1 MHQFSAA
8 RYQLLGTED
17 VTPSALMGR
26 SDSGLSPLS
35 LGRGE
40 MRRNLFRNIC
50 SQDNFS
56 EVTDRVSCAPELTQQ
71 SQRDCGTYV
80 TLGQ

>member
-35 LGRGE
+35 PGTESRRAE
-40 MRRNLFRNIC
+40 MRRNVYF
-50 SQDNFS
+50 
-56 EVTDRVSCAPELTQQ
+56 
-71 SQRDCGTYV
+71 
-80 TLGQ
+80 